1 MSSIVL
7 IGMPGVGK
15 STVGVLLAKELALE
29 FVDTDILIQQRSGKR
44 LQDILDELGYLRLRE
59 LEQQAILDHDLS
71 DAVVATGGSVVYGTQ
86 SMQKLGQLGQVVY
99 LSASIE
105 SLLQRIESLD
115 ERGIAAPPHQNL
127 AEIALEREP
136 LYSKYADIEI
146 STDGLSSAQ
155 VLTELLGNLPSSP
168 S

>member
-44 LQDILDELGYLRLRE
+44 LQDVLDELGYLRLRE
-59 LEQQAILDHDLS
+59 LEQQAILEHDLS
-71 DAVVATGGSVVYGTQ
+71 GAVVATGGSAVYGAQ

-115 ERGIAAPPHQNL
+115 ERGIAAPPHQSF
-127 AEIALEREP
+127 AEIAQEREP
-136 LYSKYADIEI
+136 LYSKYAHIEI

-155 VLTELLGNLPSSP
+155 VLTELLGNLPRGP